1 MQCMLY
7 KLQSC
12 LICKKVKVFC
22 SNTVTMRINFVAI
35 EFISYNMNRLAQ
47 DVIEKIKLS
56 LPHLMIFCS
65 HNAEIPDNC
74 EKAADSSDAEYD
86 DDFEEYDSSEV
97 SKGTLYFYSIL
108 KFFFWKYN
116 IFNIYFTLIFMQIK
130 FWKVFLQWNLV

>member
-1 MQCMLY
+1 
-7 KLQSC
+7 
-12 LICKKVKVFC
+12 
-22 SNTVTMRINFVAI
+22 
-35 EFISYNMNRLAQ
+35 
-47 DVIEKIKLS
+47 
-56 LPHLMIFCS
+56 MIFCS

-97 SKGTLYFYSIL
+97 SKGTLYFYSIF

-130 FWKVFLQWNLV
+130 FWKVFLQWIWFRSSERYWIWHSLKRLKKFAGSRWHCQSSTWSSRAWTSGCVLCWWQSPTKAVSSNSHL